1 MSCPHTGIATHHRI
15 YILSIVWK

>member
-15 YILSIVWK
+15 AILSIVWK